1 MKHSFKKIVY
11 ILVTVALIFTA
22 LSVVRYGEGDGP
34 QEVEFFGAD
43 ALSSV
48 ETFGCEL
55 TLTEGGVRVTP
66 SAEGA
71 YFILPL
77 NGQGYNLVCIKL
89 SEPFAE
95 GIKTYVHDYPNE
107 TVTGKSYRADGGKT
121 LYFNLPTQE
130 GDAGMRV
137 DVLLPMTIESMS
149 TLCIL
154 GTPVPLVWNP
164 TATVILVAALLLLWL
179 LERKLGYFSWIR
191 TTVRGEIDRV
201 GAFWQEGKRVFAVLY
216 ASAQILTVLFAL
228 TVGAFILL
236 GTYSKI
242 TVYTTFGVALAV
254 LALQLIRQCF
264 LCERVCP
271 AKLFLT
277 VAILAGIVLI
287 YSMPPVIFV
296 SWDDQI
302 HYWQAYEVPNL
313 LDPNMTLAESRLYTH
328 HLLEIDRFAKDPDTF
343 VYALVQGDNI
353 VVEHEPYMPN
363 PYTAFGYIPMSLA
376 IGLLSLVNADMV
388 TLMVLCRFANLL
400 AYAFIVYFGIRKLR
414 SGAYIFSAVCLLP
427 TAVFLASTCN
437 YDFWLTAWVTYGF
450 ATLISVLQTPDRK
463 FTRAELVKILLAFFL
478 ACGPKAIYFF
488 LMTPL
493 LFLPKDRFDTP
504 AIAKRFRKWTLITM
518 GLIFLLLLIPMFV
531 LPGGYTD
538 TRGGEDVSSGGQI
551 AFILSNPIRY
561 AGILFKFLGGYCS
574 LVSLNTNS
582 CYMGYLGGPHQ
593 FFGTLAGFLL
603 LYCAFTDRRED
614 DGYEGMT
621 RTRWTTLAACF
632 CQVVLVATSLYVGF
646 TPVGLDTINGCQY
659 RYLFPIF
666 VPFFFFLVPKG
677 IKCKIN
683 PRAQGLFVYGAL
695 ALNILITF
703 STIYLS
709 TFYHY

>member
-1 MKHSFKKIVY
+1 MKHSLKKIVY
-11 ILVTVALIFTA
+11 ILATVALIFTA
-22 LSVVRYGEGDGP
+22 LSTVRYGDGEGP
-34 QEVEFFGAD
+34 REVEVLGAEV
-43 ALSSV
+43 LSSV

-55 TLTEGGVRVTP
+55 EVTSQGVVITP
-66 SAEGA
+66 HAEGA

-77 NGQGYNLVCIKL
+77 NGQPYNLVSIRL
-89 SEPFAE
+89 AEPYAE
-95 GIKTYVHDYPNE
+95 DVQIYVHDYPNE
-107 TVTGKSYRADGGKT
+107 TVTAKSYRADGGKT

-130 GDAGMRV
+130 GDTGMRV
-137 DVLLPMTIESMS
+137 DVLLPMTVESIT
-149 TLCIL
+149 TLCIT

-164 TATVILVAALLLLWL
+164 AATVMLAVLLLLL
-179 LERKLGYFSWIR
+179 LALERWLGYFVWMR
-191 TTVRGEIDRV
+191 NAVRREIDRV
-201 GAFWQEGKRVFAVLY
+201 SALWRQGRRAMAILY
-216 ASAQILTVLFAL
+216 AAAQVLTAMLVLM
-228 TVGAFILL
+228 VGVFIWL
-236 GTYSKI
+236 GVYSKA
-242 TVYTTFGVALAV
+242 TVYTTFGVALAA
-254 LALQLIRQCF
+254 LALQLLRQCF
-264 LCERVCP
+264 LCERVEP

-277 VAILAGIVLI
+277 VAILVGLVMI

-363 PYTAFGYIPMSLA
+363 PYTAFGYIPMSIA
-376 IGLLSLVNADMV
+376 IGILSLANADMV
-388 TLMVLCRFANLL
+388 TLMVLCRYANLL

-414 SGAYIFSAVCLLP
+414 SGAYIFSSICLLP

-437 YDFWLTAWVTYGF
+437 YDFWLTAWVAYGF
-450 ATLISVLQTPDRK
+450 ASVLSVLQVPERK
-463 FTRAELVKILLAFFL
+463 FQKSELIKILIAFFL
-478 ACGPKAIYFF
+478 ACGPKAVYFF
-488 LMTPL
+488 LLTPL
-493 LFLPKDRFDTP
+493 LFLPSDRFETP
-504 AIAKRFRKWTLITM
+504 RAAKKFRKWTLLTI

-538 TRGGEDVSSGGQI
+538 TRGGEDVSSSGQI

-561 AGILFKFLGGYCS
+561 AGILLKFLGRYCS
-574 LVSLNTNS
+574 LEMLNLNS
-582 CYMGYLGGPHQ
+582 TYMGYLGGPHA

-603 LYCAFTDRRED
+603 LYCAFTDRCEN
-614 DGYEGMT
+614 DGYETMT
-621 RTRWTTLAACF
+621 RVRWVTLLACF

-646 TPVGLDTINGCQY
+646 TPVGHDTVNGCQY

-666 VPFFFFLVPKG
+666 LPFFFFLAPKG
-677 IKCKIN
+677 IKCRIN
-683 PRAQGLFVYGAL
+683 QRLQGVLVYGAL
-695 ALNILITF
+695 ALNVLITF